1 MLHLPLRPRQH
12 LELSFS
18 WECLELSFS
27 WDGALSFH
35 SVPSPCSFQR
45 GWGSKLHF
53 GGSHPRKWP
62 SLILS

>member
-12 LELSFS
+12 
-18 WECLELSFS
+18 LELSFS

-53 GGSHPRKWP
+53 GGSHPRKWA